1 MELKSLKQS
10 DREWNGAS
18 STSDEH
24 YPSIY
29 IEGKSLDELGVG
41 NPKVGTEMTMVS
53 TVRVSSISARSDGS
67 RSISLEVLEASLGP
81 KDPPMDKAA
90 IIFPNG

>member
-18 STSDEH
+18 STSAEH

-53 TVRVSSISARSDGS
+53 TVRVSSVSARADGT
-67 RSISLEVLEASLGP
+67 RSMSLEILEAGLKL
-81 KDPPMDKAA
+81 KDEPRDPARTL
-90 IIFPNG
+90 FPNE